1 MGGGDGVH
9 LLRRF
14 RYEYG
19 ASPVHLL
26 VALASFAIS
35 AWALAQ
41 ALDVLS
47 TPGKFLIWFLGA
59 IVVHDFLFLPLYS
72 LLDRGAA
79 GALTRGDQPSRL
91 RIAALNHLRIPVLLS
106 GLMLLVWYPLI
117 LSKAAGGFERTTGMT
132 TDVYLGRWLALTAV
146 LFAGSAILLA
156 ARARRLSSGDTL
168 TR

>member
-1 MGGGDGVH
+1 MK
-9 LLRRF
+9 RF

-26 VALASFAIS
+26 VALLSFAIS

-41 ALDVLS
+41 VLDVLS
-47 TPGKFLIWFLGA
+47 TPGKFLVWFLGA
-59 IVVHDFLFLPLYS
+59 IVLHDFVFLPLYS
-72 LLDRGAA
+72 LLGLGAA

-106 GLMLLVWYPLI
+106 GLMLLVWYPLV
-117 LSKAAGGFERTTGMT
+117 LSRAPGGFERTTGFSA
-132 TDVYLGRWLALTAV
+132 DVYLERWLLFTAV

-156 ARARRLSSGDTL
+156 ARARRLSSGGTL
-168 TR
+168 TP